1 MNRWMLGRVV
11 APAAFVAGGWLAATA
26 AHGQQLHPES
36 RSREIAALEAR
47 VKALEEWRAQAGVFT
62 ADANG
67 NWSFAPASGD
77 VSVKSTTVVTLTAGQ
92 TFVVKA
98 GNTASIEAGSNAT
111 LSGAGQAI
119 VKGTQVLLN
128 ASGGGNPAATVGS
141 LVSSAGQVVTGSS
154 TVLVGP

>member
-1 MNRWMLGRVV
+1 MNRLIFGRVV

-26 AHGQQLHPES
+26 AHGQPAHPES
-36 RSREIAALEAR
+36 KAKEIADLEAR
-47 VKALEEWRAQAGVFT
+47 VTALETWRAQAGVFT

-77 VSVKSTTVVTLTAGQ
+77 VSVKSTTVVSLLAGQ

-98 GNTASIEAGSNAT
+98 GNTASIEAGGSAT
-111 LSGAGQAI
+111 LSGTGQAT
-119 VKGTQVLLN
+119 VKGALVLLN
-128 ASGGGNPAATVGS
+128 TSGGGNPAATVGS
-141 LVSSAGQVVTGSS
+141 LVSPAGQVVTGSS